1 MLLVDSSKRI
11 ATQIIILLAIS
22 SFVAV
27 AGIASIYFVMLPE
40 FELSPKATRTAAS
53 IIAVLRG
60 LEALPPSSRP
70 QLLSAYKDS
79 EVAASILDRQP
90 DSLSDTVPVSERLRA
105 WFGRQMPPGTR
116 ILTIQSSGEGGAR
129 VITALSDGQLIA
141 FHVAQDDTRRLPFGL
156 RW

>member
-1 MLLVDSSKRI
+1 MLLVNSSKRI

-22 SFVAV
+22 SFVAL

-90 DSLSDTVPVSERLRA
+90 ELAVRYRA
-105 WFGRQMPPGTR
+105 GLGAP
-116 ILTIQSSGEGGAR
+116 AR
-129 VITALSDGQLIA
+129 VVQPPDASWHPNPHDLVQ
-141 FHVAQDDTRRLPFGL
+141 
-156 RW
+156 